1 MDEVDYNKIL
11 EELIEMRNGYKLSN
25 TITTTMPSGSGSI
38 ISGGAIGFDFASLYP
53 GVQKRYYKLKQM
65 IRRRKIERMFKNP
78 S

>member
-11 EELIEMRNGYKLSN
+11 EELIERRNGYKLSN
-25 TITTTMPSGSGSI
+25 TITTGSGSI

-65 IRRRKIERMFKNP
+65 IRRRKIERMFQNP

>member
-1 MDEVDYNKIL
+1 
-11 EELIEMRNGYKLSN
+11 
-25 TITTTMPSGSGSI
+25 MPSGSGSI
-38 ISGGAIGFDFASLYP
+38 ISGGAIGFDFDFASLYP